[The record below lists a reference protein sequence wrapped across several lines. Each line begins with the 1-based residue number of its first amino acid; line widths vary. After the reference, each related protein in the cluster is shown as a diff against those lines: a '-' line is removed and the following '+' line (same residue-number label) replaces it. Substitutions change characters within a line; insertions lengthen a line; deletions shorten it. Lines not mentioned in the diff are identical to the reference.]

1 MNRQETDPVQ
11 TDNKFFDDLARLGQS
26 AAGTLHGMKQEVE
39 NLVRQRLE
47 TVLMDMELVTREEFE
62 VVRELAAEARRQNEE
77 LAGKVGELE
86 AKIAKLEKKK

>member
-1 MNRQETDPVQ
+1 MNKQETDPVQ

-47 TVLMDMELVTREEFE
+47 TILMDMDLVTREEFE
-62 VVRELAAEARRQNEE
+62 VVRELATEARRQNGE
-77 LAGKVGELE
+77 LAGKVEALE